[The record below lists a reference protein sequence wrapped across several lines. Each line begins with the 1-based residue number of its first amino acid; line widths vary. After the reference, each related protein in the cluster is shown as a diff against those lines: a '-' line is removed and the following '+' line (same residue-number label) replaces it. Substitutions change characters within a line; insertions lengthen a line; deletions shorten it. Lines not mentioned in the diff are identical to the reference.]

1 MVDGEWLYRGAL
13 VVTYFI
19 SACVTAAYVFCRALQ
34 QLQVVHGKY
43 WRILPVSLLMG
54 VGDVSLVLIMVKMDS
69 LWIGVTNGIG
79 GALGCLGAMWL
90 HKRIG

>member
-1 MVDGEWLYRGAL
+1 MTYLISA
-13 VVTYFI
+13 VVT
-19 SACVTAAYVFCRALQ
+19 ACYVFCRALQ

-54 VGDVSLVLIMVKMDS
+54 VGDVALVLMMVKADS
-69 LWIGVTNGIG
+69 LFIGVTNGIG
-79 GALGCLGAMWL
+79 GAIGCLGAMWL